1 MQRDGTIISYNGEV
15 YNYKEIRLELE
26 SLGYVF
32 TSIGDTEVVL
42 YAWQEWGDLAFEK
55 FDGMFVIAIFD
66 GEVLTISSDRFGEK
80 TLYYAITGNAI
91 YISSEL
97 STLVKELSLPPN
109 NSKEIDTLF
118 MLYGY
123 IPGPKT
129 YYKNTYKLQ
138 PAEVIKIK
146 SGSILSKHTYWTLPS
161 YKKTHGIV
169 KRPSKNDLSII
180 RNALI
185 ESLEMR
191 LHADVP
197 MCLFLSGGV
206 DSALVASI
214 LKFELNKN
222 IDCVTVAFKGNDSLD
237 ESSQALEVS
246 NFLGLSHE
254 IVNVDSS
261 HHTDIVKEVINMFG
275 QPFETTTSLIVRDM
289 TAAVSDKYK
298 VGLTGFGADEVFS
311 GYGKHAY
318 AYKYRKFL
326 NANNFF
332 RFLVKY
338 IARYLILDR
347 GGRLSNWSHSMLGVD
362 FNERY
367 FAIKL
372 FPTIR
377 ELRKLPEYWN
387 IVNSTF
393 FSYKDIVRL
402 VYKFELMNAL
412 PDSRCVSNDLGSM
425 NSSFELRTP
434 FLSKKIVEATNKID
448 YRKFVAFGQKE
459 ILRSLLKEYLPDSLV
474 DRPKR
479 GFSIPNEWVLSG
491 VKKNSKYNGS
501 GDNWDKLKVRSEI
514 LRRYHCDV

>member
-1 MQRDGTIISYNGEV
+1 MCGVFCIYTKKPLNDDCMSLANNMMTSLEHRGPDGNGIWCNKDEGILLGHTRLSIIDLSSGSDQPMQRDGTIISYNGEV

-80 TLYYAITGNAI
+80 TLYYAITENAI

-214 LKFELNKN
+214 LKFE
-222 IDCVTVAFKGNDSLD
+222 
-237 ESSQALEVS
+237 
-246 NFLGLSHE
+246 
-254 IVNVDSS
+254 
-261 HHTDIVKEVINMFG
+261 
-275 QPFETTTSLIVRDM
+275 
-289 TAAVSDKYK
+289 
-298 VGLTGFGADEVFS
+298 
-311 GYGKHAY
+311 
-318 AYKYRKFL
+318 
-326 NANNFF
+326 
-332 RFLVKY
+332 
-338 IARYLILDR
+338 
-347 GGRLSNWSHSMLGVD
+347 
-362 FNERY
+362 
-367 FAIKL
+367 
-372 FPTIR
+372 
-377 ELRKLPEYWN
+377 
-387 IVNSTF
+387 
-393 FSYKDIVRL
+393 
-402 VYKFELMNAL
+402 
-412 PDSRCVSNDLGSM
+412 
-425 NSSFELRTP
+425 
-434 FLSKKIVEATNKID
+434 
-448 YRKFVAFGQKE
+448 
-459 ILRSLLKEYLPDSLV
+459 
-474 DRPKR
+474 
-479 GFSIPNEWVLSG
+479 
-491 VKKNSKYNGS
+491 
-501 GDNWDKLKVRSEI
+501 
-514 LRRYHCDV
+514 